1 MEIVVQGH
9 KKIKGANN
17 MSNFLQQ
24 NKDAYNFYKNKE
36 LQKKFND
43 ELVQKTGY
51 YQKKFG
57 FETNPRKDMNFGMW
71 KQTHLNTHLEVLK
84 CI

>member
-1 MEIVVQGH
+1 
-9 KKIKGANN
+9 

-36 LQKKFND
+36 LQKEFND
-43 ELVQKTGY
+43 KLVQKTGY

-57 FETNPRKDMNFGMW
+57 FETNSRKGHEF
-71 KQTHLNTHLEVLK
+71 
-84 CI
+84 